1 MRTGRACKRS
11 KRLPATFD
19 LESTRVII
27 RSFHRFSYI
36 LSDVSVASAGHP
48 FPSARSTDSTLP
60 GGCRSD
66 SRRLDYNST
75 TVIESRIVVLQREYR
90 GCPGPG
96 RRSGELRDSHWR
108 HRSTA
113 GSDGRVAVRSVVT
126 QFRVSS
132 NRSAKYRS
140 IGTTD
145 RIRRT
150 RSGVR
155 TRSPARASAGGGL
168 PPGGCPRGVASVRR
182 SRALRRRF
190 RPAW

>member
-36 LSDVSVASAGHP
+36 FSDVSVASAGHP

-66 SRRLDYNST
+66 SRRLDYNNT

-96 RRSGELRDSHWR
+96 RRSGESRDSHWR

-126 QFRVSS
+126 RNRV
-132 NRSAKYRS
+132 
-140 IGTTD
+140 TTD